1 MQHDTLVSFGTLGS
15 VVEIQVKVLQIKEL
29 LLGSVHIIYLT
40 LFLLHLY
47 HPVIRA
53 GTKAAEGVP
62 EADMIKRTRV
72 SLNYKTF
79 L

>member
-1 MQHDTLVSFGTLGS
+1 MCDIVFWPP
-15 VVEIQVKVLQIKEL
+15 
-29 LLGSVHIIYLT
+29 
-40 LFLLHLY
+40 

-72 SLNYKTF
+72 SSF
-79 L
+79 FI